1 MLSELYGGQEY
12 LPCENLCSIST
23 TITPVMFSH
32 SLTDQSHE
40 GFPDSFMFFM
50 PQWEGAPKQGK
61 MLVAEYV
68 GGRLQA
74 GYELVT
80 YESASLQCFF
90 TSETTSSVSLWRSA
104 LKIAVCSANV
114 PDLSGVLRV

>member
-1 MLSELYGGQEY
+1 
-12 LPCENLCSIST
+12 
-23 TITPVMFSH
+23 MFFH

-40 GFPDSFMFFM
+40 GFPYSFMFFM

-90 TSETTSSVSLWRSA
+90 TSETASSVSLWRSA